1 MQLDMYLAA
10 AVGILAT
17 LFGSF
22 INRRSSKLSRIC
34 IPDPVIGGIFIAL
47 ITLLVYKIW
56 DCEISFDGTIKDICM
71 MIFFTTVG
79 FQSDMSMLKRGGK
92 KLVVMVAIVTILI
105 ICQDLI
111 GVLLSKAMG
120 QSATLG
126 LAAGSITMAGG
137 HGTAAGFSEVLGELG
152 LQGADAILMAA
163 ATFGLVGGSLIGG
176 PLSERTIRKR
186 RLDKKTSEDEEK
198 EFEEV
203 WPKDATKGHI
213 VVKDLLRATYEIFIA
228 MALGLL
234 ISNLID
240 RTGLTVPSYFGSLI
254 AAVII
259 RNFTEQVK
267 VSPKLRMNGILV
279 IGDISLILFLGM
291 AMVSLKLWQ
300 LESIA
305 LPLLAIL
312 CTQVLFIAIFA
323 KHIAFAL
330 LGKNYDA
337 ALLMAGLCGFG
348 LGATPNAIANM
359 SAVSAKYRYSA
370 LPFIIVPIVGAMFV
384 DIINIAVIT
393 FFMNLM

>member
-1 MQLDMYLAA
+1 MQLDMFLAA

-22 INRRSSKLSRIC
+22 INRRLSWLSKIC

-47 ITLLVYKIW
+47 ITLFTYKVW

-92 KLVVMVAIVTILI
+92 KLVTMVVIVSILI
-105 ICQDLI
+105 FCQDII
-111 GVLLSKAMG
+111 GVVLAKAMG
-120 QSATLG
+120 QSSILG

-137 HGTAAGFSEVLGELG
+137 HGTAAGFSSVLGQMG
-152 LQGADAILMAA
+152 LSGADAILMAA

-176 PLSERTIRKR
+176 PLSERTIRKLK
-186 RLDKKTSEDEEK
+186 LDSALTDEQEK
-198 EFEEV
+198 EYKEV
-203 WPKDATKGHI
+203 WHKDETKEHI
-213 VVKDLLRATYEIFIA
+213 LIKDLLRATYEIFLA

-234 ISNLID
+234 ISKLIEK
-240 RTGLTVPSYFGSLI
+240 TGLTVPSYFGSLI

-259 RNFTEQVK
+259 RNVTEQVK
-267 VSPKLRMNGILV
+267 IVPKLKMNGILA

-312 CTQVLFIAIFA
+312 CAQVSFIALYA
-323 KHIAFAL
+323 RHIAFPL

-359 SAVSAKYRYSA
+359 SAVSTKYRYSA
-370 LPFIIVPIVGAMFV
+370 LPFIIIPIVGAMFV

-393 FFMNLM
+393 LFMNFF